1 MDFTKKT
8 KVKKISSPKKSS
20 PTLSRASQISAD
32 VRNKDWLES
41 FNRAEKTILRHSR
54 IFFFDKFSNL
64 KDVRNLVLVWL
75 FIMSGLLLS
84 VVSFRL
90 FGESSYKSDTF
101 SNGGTYSEGI
111 VGEIKSLNPIFA
123 SSKPEKSFAKLAFAS
138 LYDVDTSGEINT
150 ELAEGVSTNNNFR
163 EFNLKIRQNAQWS
176 DGRKITADD
185 VIFTI
190 NLLKNRLINN
200 SKYEAWAGV
209 KVSKIN
215 DYEMNFEMP
224 TASKLVLYTLDFP
237 ILPAHILKN
246 VDPAKL
252 RENSFSQ
259 NPITSGEFKFK
270 SVGTSSDKTIVS
282 LARNEKY
289 FAGSPKLEY
298 FEIVAYSQK
307 QQIVEALTK
316 GEITASPSVNLSDF
330 SSYEKT
336 KLFEKSNKINRG
348 TYAFLNNSS
357 SIFKDKAVR
366 QAVQKGVDVSRVR
379 SKMTNISK
387 IDLPI
392 LSTNLDSGS
401 LEIPRVGKNEAE
413 KMLDAAGWKKQ
424 NKSRIKDG
432 QEMKI
437 TLVTI
442 SDPNLKK
449 ASEELKNQLENLG
462 FVVDMTVFDKD
473 DKSGSF
479 IQSVIQPRAYDILVY
494 QIDFGADADIYA
506 FWHSSQATSK
516 GLNFANYSDAVSDD
530 LLLNARNALTDSE
543 KTRQLALFSKR
554 WLSQAPA
561 IAIARAHSDYIYR
574 KSVKTYSSD
583 NSLVNPLSRYSDVR
597 YWQVERTDLYKTP

>member
-1 MDFTKKT
+1 MDFIKKS

-20 PTLSRASQISAD
+20 STLSRASQISTD
-32 VRNKDWLES
+32 VRNKDWLET
-41 FNRAEKTILRHSR
+41 FNRAEKTILHHSR
-54 IFFFDKFSNL
+54 VFLFDKFSNL
-64 KDVRNLVLVWL
+64 RDVQNLVLVWL
-75 FIMSGLLLS
+75 FLMGGLLLS
-84 VVSFRL
+84 VVAFRL
-90 FGESSYKSDTF
+90 FGESSYKSTNF
-101 SNGGTYSEGI
+101 SDGGTYSEGI
-111 VGEIKSLNPIFA
+111 VGEIKSLNPLFE
-123 SSKPEKSFAKLAFAS
+123 SSEPEKSFAKLAFTS
-138 LYDVDTSGEINT
+138 LYDVDTNGKINT
-150 ELAEGVSTNNNFR
+150 KLAESVSTDDNFR

-176 DGRKITADD
+176 DGQKITADD

-190 NLLKNRLINN
+190 DLLKNRLVNGV
-200 SKYEAWAGV
+200 KYEAWAGV

-246 VDPAKL
+246 VNPAKL

-270 SVGTSSDKTIVS
+270 SVGTSSDKTTVS
-282 LARNEKY
+282 LVRNEKY
-289 FAGSPKLEY
+289 FAGPPKIEY

-316 GEITASPSVNLSDF
+316 GEITASPNVSLSDF
-330 SSYEKT
+330 SSSEKT
-336 KLFEKSNKINRG
+336 KLSEKSNKINQG

-357 SIFKDKAVR
+357 AIFKDRAVR
-366 QAVQKGVDVSRVR
+366 QAVQKGVDVSGVR
-379 SKMTNISK
+379 SRMSNTSKM
-387 IDLPI
+387 DLPI
-392 LSTNLDSGS
+392 LSRNSNFNS
-401 LEIPRVGKNEAE
+401 LEVPRVDKNEAE
-413 KMLDAAGWKKQ
+413 KILDAAGWKKQ

-462 FVVDMTVFDKD
+462 FVVDMTVFDKN

-479 IQSVIQPRAYDILVY
+479 IQSIIQPRAYDILVY

-516 GLNFANYSDAVSDD
+516 GLNFANYSDVVSDD

-561 IAIARAHSDYIYR
+561 IAIGQAHSDYIYR